1 MIINISIV
9 GGKETIAKF
18 ARMGGA
24 IEAALYVKT
33 IQLALMLEKYVKT
46 SKLNGQ
52 VLNRITG
59 ALSRS
64 INNKVDRV
72 SGGVIA
78 KVFSA
83 GDVKYAGIHEY
94 GGTTAPHVIY
104 PKKAHALAFMMGG
117 KMSFFA
123 KVNHPGS
130 KIPER
135 SYLRS
140 SLRDKSIE
148 ISTGYKRTVVET
160 AQKVMGQ

>member
-1 MIINISIV
+1 MIINVAIT
-9 GGKETIAKF
+9 GDKETV
-18 ARMGGA
+18 ARFRRMSAA
-24 IEAALYVKT
+24 INAALYIKAV
-33 IQLALMLEKYVKT
+33 QLALMMEKYVKT

-59 ALSRS
+59 ALSRL
-64 INNKVDRV
+64 INQKVDRI
-72 SGGVIA
+72 SGGVVA

-83 GDVKYAGIHEY
+83 GDVKYAAIHEY
-94 GGTTAPHVIY
+94 GGTTPAHVIL

-117 KMSFFA
+117 KMGYFS

-140 SLRDKSIE
+140 SLRDKSTE
-148 ISTGYKRTVVET
+148 ISIGFKTTVVET
-160 AQKVMGQ
+160 AQKVMKG

>member
-9 GGKETIAKF
+9 GGKETIAKI
-18 ARMGGA
+18 RNMSSA
-24 IEAALYVKT
+24 IEAALYVKAVT
-33 IQLALMLEKYVKT
+33 LALMLEKYVKT

-59 ALSRS
+59 ALARS

-72 SGGVIA
+72 SNGVMA
-78 KVFSA
+78 RVFSA

-94 GGTTAPHVIY
+94 GGVTPAHVII
-104 PKKAHALAFMMGG
+104 PKKANALAFAMGG

-140 SLRDKSIE
+140 SLRDKSVE
-148 ISTGYKRTVVET
+148 ISTGFKKTVVET
-160 AQKVMGQ
+160 AQKVLK

>member
-18 ARMGGA
+18 RRMGAA
-24 IEAALYVKT
+24 IDAALYVKT
-33 IQLALMLEKYVKT
+33 ISLALMLEKYIKT

-52 VLNRITG
+52 VLNRISG
-59 ALSRS
+59 ALARS
-64 INNKVDRV
+64 INNKVDKM
-72 SGGVIA
+72 SGGVVA
-78 KVFSA
+78 KIFSA

-94 GGTTAPHVIY
+94 GGVTPAHVIL
-104 PKKAHALAFMMGG
+104 PKKAQALAFMMGG
-117 KMSFFA
+117 KMGFFA

-130 KIPER
+130 KMPER

-140 SLRDKSIE
+140 SLRDKSVE

-160 AQKVMGQ
+160 AQKIMGQ